1 MRVRATAFAEGTG
14 GGGAG
19 LLRPMLW
26 LGALLGVVVALI
38 VLLGQLRE
46 TVLLSSPEVQRA
58 EVRAQ
63 VAAAD
68 HRAAELQR
76 DTATIRSQQ
85 ASEAAWQPI
94 LVGAQRLALLGL
106 LLAIP
111 AALVA
116 GLIAGI
122 FILRR
127 HLSLPTRD
135 GRVPLVGLDRELSRE
150 ALLRYQAL
158 RATGPALEVLLPPR
172 GLAADGED
180 EGWGGD
186 SYRRLAPQ
194 QEEIVSSE
202 AALTGSSRFAAPP
215 LRSGPPDDPRGPAP
229 NLSQGGK
236 AERDSANQ
244 EPERRP

>member
-1 MRVRATAFAEGTG
+1 M
-14 GGGAG
+14 
-19 LLRPMLW
+19 
-26 LGALLGVVVALI
+26 
-38 VLLGQLRE
+38 
-46 TVLLSSPEVQRA
+46 
-58 EVRAQ
+58 
-63 VAAAD
+63 AAAD

-76 DTATIRSQQ
+76 DTASIRAQQ

-122 FILRR
+122 FIFRR

-158 RATGPALEVLLPPR
+158 RAAGPALEVLPPPR
-172 GLAADGED
+172 RLSGEGED
-180 EGWGGD
+180 QGWGGD
-186 SYRRLAPQ
+186 SYRRIAPQ

-215 LRSGPPDDPRGPAP
+215 PRSCPPGDPRGPAP
-229 NLSQGGK
+229 NLSQGSK

>member
-1 MRVRATAFAEGTG
+1 
-14 GGGAG
+14 
-19 LLRPMLW
+19 MLW
-26 LGALLGVVVALI
+26 LAALLGVVVALI

-46 TVLLSSPEVQRA
+46 TVLLSSPDVQRA

-68 HRAAELQR
+68 HKAAELQR

-122 FILRR
+122 SF
-127 HLSLPTRD
+127 S
-135 GRVPLVGLDRELSRE
+135 VG
-150 ALLRYQAL
+150 
-158 RATGPALEVLLPPR
+158 
-172 GLAADGED
+172 
-180 EGWGGD
+180 
-186 SYRRLAPQ
+186 
-194 QEEIVSSE
+194 I
-202 AALTGSSRFAAPP
+202 
-215 LRSGPPDDPRGPAP
+215 
-229 NLSQGGK
+229 
-236 AERDSANQ
+236 
-244 EPERRP
+244 